1 MSQDDANKQLII
13 QALAASDPE
22 LARVTE
28 DLIGV
33 LVKKGVI
40 LFTDLPDAVQ
50 NKLLDREALRSKL
63 QGSPVSFL
71 SDDDTL

>member
-1 MSQDDANKQLII
+1 MDKQTDKDSIL
-13 QALAASDPE
+13 QALAATDQE

-40 LFTDLPDAVQ
+40 LFTDLPAAVQ
-50 NKLLDREALRSKL
+50 AKLLDREALRSRL
-63 QGSPVSFL
+63 QSPSVSLL
-71 SDDDTL
+71 SEDDTL

>member
-1 MSQDDANKQLII
+1 MSQDAANKQLII

-50 NKLLDREALRSKL
+50 NKLLEREALRHKL
-63 QGSPVSFL
+63 NGQPVSFL